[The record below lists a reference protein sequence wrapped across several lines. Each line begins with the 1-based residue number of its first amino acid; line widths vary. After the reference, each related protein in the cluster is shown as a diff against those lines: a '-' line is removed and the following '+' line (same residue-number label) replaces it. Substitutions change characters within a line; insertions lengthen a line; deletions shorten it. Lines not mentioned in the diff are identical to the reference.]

1 MERFGKDIVFNA
13 SADDSG
19 KFKLQ
24 VQYFDLILSEQRRDI
39 DLQFIQINLE
49 PPTYDKIEQDVKMTF
64 SSVVMDVSGTMGG
77 FVGFSILSGVEMV
90 YFLLRFFFAAILKNK
105 GSQ

>member
-1 MERFGKDIVFNA
+1 M
-13 SADDSG
+13 
-19 KFKLQ
+19 
-24 VQYFDLILSEQRRDI
+24 YFDLILSEQERDI

-105 GSQ
+105 GNQ

>member
-1 MERFGKDIVFNA
+1 MSVRE
-13 SADDSG
+13 S
-19 KFKLQ
+19 KLQ
-24 VQYFDLILSEQRRDI
+24 LVQIHFDTAT
-39 DLQFIQINLE
+39 F
-49 PPTYDKIEQDVKMTF
+49 DKIEQDVKMTF

-105 GSQ
+105 GNQ